1 MAYETQPAFVS
12 TGTWN
17 ATTRSHPAMKWMEH
31 YTTTTIDGRQ
41 FAGPSP
47 ASATSVG
54 HTADWTLQKSTGEVV
69 EGAEKAWVA
78 LAEVYAPFAAHVHD
92 PVFLVC
98 WETAKGW
105 DMLGIASLWYNLQA
119 PGEGKI
125 KGFGGEE
132 WDGVLP
138 SEYPQSWHHRW
149 EGSVLIRC
157 VPGAF
162 KFSYVKGG
170 KDGVELARTEIYSD
184 PSAALVQMLKRGML
198 TPEQLM
204 Q

>member
-1 MAYETQPAFVS
+1 MAYPTQPALVS

-31 YTTTTIDGRQ
+31 YTTTIIDGRQ

-47 ASATSVG
+47 ASAASVG

-69 EGAEKAWVA
+69 EGAEKAWAA
-78 LAEVYAPFAAHVHD
+78 LAEVYAPFGAHVHD

-98 WETAKGW
+98 WETGKGW

-125 KGFGGEE
+125 KGFGGKE
-132 WDGVLP
+132 WDG
-138 SEYPQSWHHRW
+138 
-149 EGSVLIRC
+149 
-157 VPGAF
+157 
-162 KFSYVKGG
+162 FSYVKGG